1 MKLKPFEL
9 IALAGFGWMAYKTV
23 KNRQQSTGVGDRLS
37 SFDDFDISYIKSD
50 NRSIKEWALDAY
62 NNFDT
67 VRNVFQEKYGQMF
80 INKLNPNEKRLW
92 DAVSQE
98 WANAAILKARNKAW

>member
-1 MKLKPFEL
+1 MKTESKILAAAAVAAGVLLLK
-9 IALAGFGWMAYKTV
+9 A
-23 KNRQQSTGVGDRLS
+23 KNLGVTGVGGRLS
-37 SFDDFDISYIKSD
+37 SFDDFDISYIKKD